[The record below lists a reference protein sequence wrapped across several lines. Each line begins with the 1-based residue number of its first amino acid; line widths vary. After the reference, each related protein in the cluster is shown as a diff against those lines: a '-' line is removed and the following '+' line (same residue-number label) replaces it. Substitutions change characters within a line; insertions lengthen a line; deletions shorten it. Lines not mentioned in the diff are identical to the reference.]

1 MIREV
6 CKRLRAEWARWINGL
21 LMDETGY
28 PSTARVGLWVTL
40 LVALPLI
47 VADSRNPRVDVPDSA
62 YGMLTTLFIAFA
74 SWAAGPRVAQYIA
87 AHGAIPPATEVL
99 PVLPD
104 KEPEEEPA

>member
-1 MIREV
+1 VIREV
-6 CKRLRAEWARWINGL
+6 CRRVRAGWARWINGL

-87 AHGAIPPATEVL
+87 SHGAMPPAAEEM
-99 PVLPD
+99 PPPSEKD
-104 KEPEEEPA
+104 PEEEPA